1 MAKKKK
7 ARLGSRWV
15 QTSPKP
21 KPRPKPRSA
30 PPKQSTIPGTP
41 GVPRPPV
48 DPFYTGDDLL
58 AISQYETGEASQ
70 VADLDASI
78 DKARIERD
86 YQTTQLDDNF
96 KQGQSRTMDDMA
108 ARGLFLSSV
117 KDSTIYD
124 LEATRS
130 IQRNFLNDRFNQTLQ
145 EGARRKD
152 LIFGKG
158 AARERFWS
166 AMQKKAIENASSLT
180 AEQDPWITKPT
191 PARTVTTSPQAP
203 RGVGAKPQR
212 TTTTP
217 QATAGGR
224 PQPGAPQGVQ
234 RRRGHQLANQLV
246 AQGKIA
252 GPRWQGV
259 IKSLG
264 YDPRKGGGKGKLRFR

>member
-1 MAKKKK
+1 M
-7 ARLGSRWV
+7 
-15 QTSPKP
+15 
-21 KPRPKPRSA
+21 
-30 PPKQSTIPGTP
+30 
-41 GVPRPPV
+41 

-58 AISQYETGEASQ
+58 SISQYETNEASQ
-70 VADLDASI
+70 LADI
-78 DKARIERD
+78 DSALGAARIDRE
-86 YQTTQLDDNF
+86 YQNTQLDDNF

-108 ARGLFLSSV
+108 ARGLFMSSV
-117 KDSTIYD
+117 KDSAIYD

-152 LIFGKG
+152 LILGKG
-158 AARERFWS
+158 GARERFWA

-180 AEQDPWITKPT
+180 AEQDPWITPPT
-191 PARTVTTSPQAP
+191 PARTVTTAPTPP
-203 RGVGAKPQR
+203 RGVGGTPQP

-217 QATAGGR
+217 QATVGGR
-224 PQPGAPQGVQ
+224 PQPGAPRGVQ

-252 GPRWQGV
+252 GPRWKGV
-259 IKSLG
+259 IQSLG